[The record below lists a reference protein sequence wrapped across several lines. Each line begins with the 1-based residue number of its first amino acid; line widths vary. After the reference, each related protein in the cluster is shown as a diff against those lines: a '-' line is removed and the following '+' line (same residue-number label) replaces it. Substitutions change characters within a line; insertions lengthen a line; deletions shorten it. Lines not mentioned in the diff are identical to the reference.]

1 MPMLIEN
8 DKVKKIHLMGL
19 VHQTLAGEKQGLKT
33 LEVWLVTLPPGSESP
48 LDQHYGEVVWV
59 TLKGTGRAIVDEDSF
74 DLLPDTTLVIPAQ
87 ATRQAVNTSEEDL
100 EVLVIRSLVR
110 PPEKSLMEI
119 MGKFS

>member
-87 ATRQAVNTSEEDL
+87 ATRQAVNTGEADL

-119 MGKFS
+119 MGKF